1 MMVNQETRK
10 LPNPDTI
17 KEVQMPKRRWLWII
31 VTLVAVAGIVG
42 GFLLWRQSV
51 ATASTA
57 GVRTVPVRRGT
68 LQVTVSAS
76 GSLEP
81 IREIDLSFEVSGK
94 VAEVLVDIGDTV
106 KAGQVLARLDTS
118 DLELSVRQAELSLQS
133 AQAQLDSL
141 KSPTTDTIKSAEAAY
156 YSALAQYQSLKNSP
170 SEETITAAKVQLEQ
184 ARIALERAQAA
195 YDRVAWRPDIGALP
209 QSQQLQDATL
219 SYELALAQYN
229 EAIKGPS
236 QAELAAAWQS
246 VESARAKLES
256 LKNGPMATEL
266 ASAEAAVEQAQINL
280 ETALRNLERAVLK
293 APFDGV
299 VAAMNLVVGEPA
311 VSPAVTLIDPSR
323 FRITVNVDEMDVTQ
337 LAPGMPAEVAVE
349 ALPDVRLTGTV
360 ERIGVAASSTSG
372 AVYYP
377 VVITLDPTDAPLRAD
392 MSASVSIRV
401 QELTDQL
408 LIPTWALLTDPAGR
422 PYVIRQSA
430 GGQERVNIQVG
441 IRYGGYAQVLS
452 GLSEGDVLIVPNAG
466 STATSLEPG
475 AMRFMF
481 GVPGG
486 RPPTERPS
494 GTGTGGGTTP

>member
-1 MMVNQETRK
+1 MH
-10 LPNPDTI
+10 
-17 KEVQMPKRRWLWII
+17 KRRWIWII
-31 VTLVAVAGIVG
+31 VALIVVGAGIG
-42 GFLLWRQSV
+42 GFFLWRQSARAGAA
-51 ATASTA
+51 AT
-57 GVRTVPVRRGT
+57 VRTAVVRKGT

-81 IREIDLSFEVSGK
+81 VRQTDLSFEVSGK

-118 DLELSVRQAELSLQS
+118 DLELSVRQAELSLKS
-133 AQAQLDSL
+133 AQVQLENL

-184 ARIALERAQAA
+184 AKIALERAQAA
-195 YDRVAWRPDIGALP
+195 YDRVSWRPDIGMLP

-236 QAELAAAWQS
+236 AEELAAAWRN

-256 LKNGPMATEL
+256 LKNPTAAEL
-266 ASAEAAVEQAQINL
+266 TAAEVAVEQAQINL
-280 ETALRNLERAVLK
+280 EIARRNLERAVLK

-299 VAAMNLVVGEPA
+299 VAAVNLTVGEPA
-311 VSPAVTLIDPSR
+311 VSPAITLIDSSR
-323 FRITVNVDEMDVTQ
+323 FRITVNVDEMDVTR
-337 LAPGMPAEVAVE
+337 LAPGMPVDIAVD
-349 ALPDVRLTGTV
+349 ALPEVRLTGTV
-360 ERIGVAASSTSG
+360 ERIGAAASSTSG

-377 VVITLDPTDAPLRAD
+377 VVITLDPTDAPLRAG
-392 MSASVSIRV
+392 MSANVSIRV
-401 QELTDQL
+401 QELADQL
-408 LIPTWALLTDPAGR
+408 LIPTWAVLTDSVTGR
-422 PYVIRQSA
+422 SYVIRRTST
-430 GGQERVNIQVG
+430 GQERVDIRVG

-466 STATSLEPG
+466 STSTGARFGGMGFLFGGPPPG
-475 AMRFMF
+475 ERP
-481 GVPGG
+481 GNVPGG
-486 RPPTERPS
+486 TRRS
-494 GTGTGGGTTP
+494 TTP